1 VLRWEKVCISN
12 DPKDDELA
20 DIVSRSLTKL
30 SLEIPLS
37 HDRNGL
43 EIYYPNRNENIEL
56 TRNQIKDS
64 NCFITVIT
72 ENSRGSQSMKQELDF
87 ALADSDLGVFP
98 LVEMGETIEPN
109 EYTAYITEFERDNID
124 DAIYRLISALRQ
136 YLDRTVTI
144 VKHVIV
150 ICKRCGYVYRVKIP
164 SQDEIDDMVSKNE
177 VYHTEC
183 KCRTINK
190 LIPKTFEVSKS

>member
-109 EYTAYITEFERDNID
+109 EYITYITEFERDNID
-124 DAIYRLISALRQ
+124 DANYRLISTLRQ

-177 VYHTEC
+177 VYYTEC

-190 LIPKTFEVSKS
+190 LNPKTFEVSKS

>member
-1 VLRWEKVCISN
+1 MLRWEKVCISN

-20 DIVSRSLTKL
+20 NTVSRSLTKL

-43 EIYYPNRNENIEL
+43 EIYYPNRNENIES

-64 NCFITVIT
+64 NCFIIVIT
-72 ENSRGSQSMKQELDF
+72 ENSRGSQPMKQELDF
-87 ALADSDLGVFP
+87 ALADSDLGVFR

-109 EYTAYITEFERDNID
+109 EYITYITEFKRVNIED
-124 DAIYRLISALRQ
+124 TIYRLISALRQ
-136 YLDRTVTI
+136 YVDRIVTI

-164 SQDEIDDMVSKNE
+164 SQEEIDDMMSKNE
-177 VYHTEC
+177 AYYTDC
-183 KCRTINK
+183 KCRTINY
-190 LIPKTFEVSKS
+190 LNPKTFEVSKS

>member
-1 VLRWEKVCISN
+1 MLRWERVCISN

-20 DIVSRSLTKL
+20 DTVSRSLTKL

-43 EIYYPNRNENIEL
+43 EIYYPNRNENIES
-56 TRNQIKDS
+56 TRSQIKNS
-64 NCFITVIT
+64 NCFITVIS
-72 ENSRGSQSMKQELDF
+72 ENSRGSQPMKQELDF

-98 LVEMGETIEPN
+98 LVEMGETIEHN
-109 EYTAYITEFERDNID
+109 EYIDNITEFERDNIE

-136 YLDRTVTI
+136 YLDRTVTV
-144 VKHVIV
+144 VKHIIV

-164 SQDEIDDMVSKNE
+164 SQEEIDDLVSKNE
-177 VYHTEC
+177 VYYTEC
-183 KCRTINK
+183 KCRTINN
-190 LIPKTFEVSKS
+190 LNPKTFEVSKS